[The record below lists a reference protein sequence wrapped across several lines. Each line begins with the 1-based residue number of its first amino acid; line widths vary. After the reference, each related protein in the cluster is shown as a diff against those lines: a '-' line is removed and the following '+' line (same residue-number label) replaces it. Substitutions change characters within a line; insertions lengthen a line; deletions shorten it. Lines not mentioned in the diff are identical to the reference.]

1 MARKYIEK
9 NYERPFFD
17 KLLRNFLSITLPNVR
32 YFKVASFF
40 VKIGKPFS
48 FLFPKKIKN
57 MIGLMP
63 TSFPKKLLKNQEIYR
78 AKGKKI
84 ARVALLTGCVQKEIS
99 PQINESTIRLLN
111 RHGVEVVVMKK
122 ILVTRKLL
130 KDCEDKA
137 IKTFEA
143 KLNTNDELYSQ
154 SKLIELSQGCDAV
167 LTSLTDKM
175 DEETINKLPET
186 VKVISNFAV
195 GFGNIDLEAAKKR
208 GIAVTNT
215 PEVLSDATAEIG
227 ILLILGAC
235 RRAAEGIEA
244 AKESNWKW
252 SADYLIGKQLT
263 GSRLGILGMGRIGQ
277 KIAKI
282 AKSLGMI
289 IHYHN
294 RSKLS
299 DDKEQGAIYHD
310 SLKSLFSVSDVL
322 SICCPA
328 TKETVNLINK
338 ETVEYFPKGAVIT
351 NVARG
356 DIVDDDALIDAL
368 NRRKIYAAGLDVY
381 KGEPNLNPGYLKI
394 KTAFILPHLGSATK
408 DTRTAMANLAIDNI
422 DEFFNTGNCK
432 NKVN

>member
-1 MARKYIEK
+1 
-9 NYERPFFD
+9 
-17 KLLRNFLSITLPNVR
+17 
-32 YFKVASFF
+32 
-40 VKIGKPFS
+40 
-48 FLFPKKIKN
+48 
-57 MIGLMP
+57 
-63 TSFPKKLLKNQEIYR
+63 
-78 AKGKKI
+78 
-84 ARVALLTGCVQKEIS
+84 
-99 PQINESTIRLLN
+99 
-111 RHGVEVVVMKK
+111 MKK
-122 ILVTRKLL
+122 ILITRRLL
-130 KDCEDKA
+130 RSCEEKA
-137 IKTFEA
+137 SKIFKANF
-143 KLNTNDELYSQ
+143 NDNDELYSQ
-154 SKLIELSQGCDAV
+154 NKVVEMSQGCDGI

-175 DEETINKLPET
+175 DAETINKLPES
-186 VKVISNFAV
+186 VKIISNFAV

-235 RRAAEGIEA
+235 RRAAEGIESA
-244 AKESNWKW
+244 REGGWKW

-263 GSRLGILGMGRIGQ
+263 GTRLGVLGMGRIGQ
-277 KIAKI
+277 KIARI

-299 DDKEQGAIYHD
+299 EEKEQGAIYHD
-310 SLKSLFSVSDVL
+310 NLKSLFSVSDVL

-328 TKETVNLINK
+328 TKETENMINK

-381 KGEPNLNPGYLKI
+381 KNEPNLNPGYLKI
-394 KTAFILPHLGSATK
+394 KSAFILPHLGSATK
-408 DTRTAMANLAIDNI
+408 DTRIAMANLAIDNI
-422 DEFFNTGNCK
+422 DEFFKTGNCT